1 MTEVNKLQ
9 LLRAKKHL
17 TLRELSKLSGVSVS
31 AITNLENGNTK
42 AHLVTLGKLAPH
54 LGVTLE
60 DLLEFW
66 DDGASVRTRRAK
78 RRMAIKPKLKPK
90 KSQLAQN
97 ASNDTKAGNEQ
108 PTGEIIEHVKTPL
121 ERELE
126 TKEAAR
132 QKHQKQLESALEFYR
147 EGYTS
152 SRTLSDKMCVGKST
166 ASMLLRELRVNGSIT

>member
-54 LGVTLE
+54 LGVNLE

-66 DDGASVRTRRAK
+66 DNGASVRTRRAK
-78 RRMAIKPKLKPK
+78 RRDIKPKPKPK
-90 KSQLAQN
+90 KSQMQKD
-97 ASNDTKAGNEQ
+97 ASNDTKVGKEQ
-108 PTGEIIEHVKTPL
+108 LTGGEIIEHVKTPS

-126 TKEAAR
+126 TKEAAK
-132 QKHQKQLESALEFYR
+132 QNHQKQLESALNLYR

-152 SRTLSDKMCVGKST
+152 SRTLSAKMSMGKST
-166 ASMLLRELRVNGSIT
+166 ASTILRELRANGSIT